1 MKYLLILISIV
12 FFSGL
17 TKAQNIEFENFDLR
31 QSLPDWL
38 IFSTGQIKCDKS
50 LIVTGRLN
58 PFYLESD
65 FNGDSVLDIAL
76 CVQEKNT
83 KKNGILIIHGKTLET
98 FIIGAGNKFAHVG
111 DDFKF
116 LEIWKV
122 YRERIVGLTT
132 FSEDGDILGTED
144 IKIDNDAIT
153 VSKSESPSNI
163 IAWQSNKYVWLHTG
177 D

>member
-1 MKYLLILISIV
+1 MKYRLLLILIV
-12 FFSGL
+12 FFGSQ

-31 QSLPDWL
+31 QSIPDWL
-38 IFSTGQIKCDKS
+38 IFNTEQIKLDKP
-50 LIVTGRLN
+50 LIVTEKLN

-65 FNGDSVLDIAL
+65 FNGDNILDIAL
-76 CVQEKNT
+76 CVREKET

-122 YRERIVGLTT
+122 YRERTVAITT
-132 FSEDGDILGTED
+132 FTEDGDILGAEEVP
-144 IKIDNDAIT
+144 IEIDAIS
-153 VSKSESPSNI
+153 VSSSESPSNI
-163 IAWQSNKYVWLHTG
+163 IAWKIDKYVWLHTG